1 MDTNECQP
9 LYIEIRDFYE
19 GMNMRIDQQI
29 PMLLVERKSL
39 NEAMQGEKEGS
50 HHMPKTRGLCL
61 SEEHTVSNIARR
73 PRIGGNRILDMFT
86 EPRKLTKICEVTS
99 ILILYGLPRLLT
111 GSIL

>member
-19 GMNMRIDQQI
+19 GMSMRIDQKI
-29 PMLLVERKSL
+29 PMLLVERQAL
-39 NEAMQGEKEGS
+39 NAAMQGENEGS
-50 HHMPKTRGLCL
+50 HRTPETRGLCL

-86 EPRKLTKICEVTS
+86 EPRKLTRRCEVTT
-99 ILILYGLPRLLT
+99 ILYNFRFI
-111 GSIL
+111 ILN